1 MNLDAALSGDLGLWY
16 YPLTILLV
24 ALDAP
29 FPPLPSELLVL
40 GAGPLAA
47 DGLLSP
53 AGVVL
58 AAAAGCWIGDVGLYL
73 VFRHGLTS
81 WFDRFAWGRRA
92 HRGIVTLM
100 NRMGRDGTY
109 AGLVGVRFLSGGRT
123 ASVAAAGLAGV
134 PLGPF
139 LGLAG
144 LGAVLWALWMVSLG
158 YLTGSA
164 TGLPTWASALM
175 GMALGTLVGVVL
187 AAGLALRTR
196 GKGIRGNG

>member
-1 MNLDAALSGDLGLWY
+1 MNLDAALSGELGLWY
-16 YPLTILLV
+16 YPLMILLV

-40 GAGPLAA
+40 GAGPLAG

-53 AGVVL
+53 AGAVL

-73 VFRHGLTS
+73 VFRHGLTG
-81 WFDRFAWGRRA
+81 WFDHFAWGRRA
-92 HRGIVTLM
+92 HRGIVALM

-139 LGLAG
+139 LALAG
-144 LGAVLWALWMVSLG
+144 LGAGLWALWMVSLG

-196 GKGIRGNG
+196 AKGMRGNG